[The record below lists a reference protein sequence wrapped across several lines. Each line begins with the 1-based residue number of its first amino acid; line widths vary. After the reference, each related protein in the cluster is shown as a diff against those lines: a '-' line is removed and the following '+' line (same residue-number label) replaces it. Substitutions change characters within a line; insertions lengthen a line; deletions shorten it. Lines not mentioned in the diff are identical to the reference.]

1 MGEGNLLIGPVFA
14 REVAIAPRRP
24 RLYIA
29 RTLFCLLLLF
39 LMSTAWL
46 VLTGTQL
53 VRDLGDLARFGS
65 ALFQLLAS
73 LQLALAVFFA
83 ALLTASAVAQEK
95 DRRTL
100 VLLLLTNL
108 SNSEL
113 VLGKLMASLL
123 NVLVVLV
130 AAVPLFM
137 LCALF
142 GGVSF
147 DQIARVFAVTLASV
161 LACGSLGSTLA
172 LWREKTFQAL
182 AMTVLALV
190 LWLAVWAIVAR
201 GVLFESW
208 LGLPCEVWAAGFSP
222 WEAIVVATRPY
233 VRPEPALGVLG
244 TPVHL
249 FLLVAL
255 GISVLLNGVAVAMV
269 RVWNP
274 SRESR
279 AAHREEDTWRRESIW
294 GAEYDAAQKIASQ
307 EGASQEVLGEEREIR
322 EQSAGVDTAS
332 AAGRI
337 EERSTRRLT
346 ERSVRLRVV
355 LALLVVGVLGF
366 AAKLY
371 PGPAQWW
378 VNNWGPASVAYE
390 VFFMLLVFLV
400 VPRRGAITPIAL
412 AVCATTCA
420 LEFLQLWQP
429 AWLQAFRSTPF
440 GGSVLGTSFSWW
452 DLPAYPVG
460 CLLGWFVLR
469 WLAGPDR
476 LVDCDASGASDV
488 TGASGA
494 RVRRAATG
502 RKAPRTRHVWD
513 NPIIWR
519 EMRTWAYGRKILIVR
534 LAYLA
539 LFALA
544 AGSVYWMVER
554 GTFLEGGGGAGAL
567 VALFLLS
574 LVLVNAQAV
583 TSLTSERDGRALD
596 LLLVSDLTPKEFV
609 YGKLGGVFYNTK
621 EMIVLPL
628 LLCVYLW
635 YAEAVGLEELI
646 YLVLAALVLYGFV
659 AMLGIHAGMAYDN
672 SRSAIATSLGTVFF
686 LFLGVATCM
695 RIMLSFSGQFEA
707 QLPFLGLIVFGGAGL
722 FLALG
727 ARNPSTAIGVASFAC
742 PLVTF
747 YAITSFFMS
756 QGHLAFVAIV
766 AAYGFTTIAMLIPAI
781 DEFDVATGRTTIG
794 EH

>member
-1 MGEGNLLIGPVFA
+1 MGEGNLLVGPVFA

-24 RLYIA
+24 RLYIT

-65 ALFQLLAS
+65 ALFQLLAY
-73 LQLALAVFFA
+73 LQLALSVFFS
-83 ALLTASAVAQEK
+83 ALLAASAVAQEK

-113 VLGKLMASLL
+113 VLGKLLASLL
-123 NVLVVLV
+123 NVLVVIV

-172 LWREKTFQAL
+172 LWREKTFQAV
-182 AMTVLALV
+182 AMTVLVLV
-190 LWLAVWAIVAR
+190 LWLAIWGIVAT
-201 GVLFESW
+201 GAVFDSW
-208 LGLPCEVWAAGFSP
+208 LGLSCQAWAAGFSP
-222 WEAIVVATRPY
+222 WQAIVEATRPY
-233 VRPEPALGVLG
+233 VEAELALGPLG

-249 FLLVAL
+249 FLLVAVA
-255 GISVLLNGVAVAMV
+255 ISVLLNGLAVAMV

-274 SRESR
+274 SRESQPVS
-279 AAHREEDTWRRESIW
+279 REEDTWHRQSIW
-294 GAEYDAAQKIASQ
+294 GAEHDATRTPPGAQAS
-307 EGASQEVLGEEREIR
+307 EPGGDLPSSVP
-322 EQSAGVDTAS
+322 AS
-332 AAGRI
+332 AD
-337 EERSTRRLT
+337 
-346 ERSVRLRVV
+346 
-355 LALLVVGVLGF
+355 
-366 AAKLY
+366 
-371 PGPAQWW
+371 
-378 VNNWGPASVAYE
+378 
-390 VFFMLLVFLV
+390 
-400 VPRRGAITPIAL
+400 PRRSRGDA
-412 AVCATTCA
+412 
-420 LEFLQLWQP
+420 P
-429 AWLQAFRSTPF
+429 APT
-440 GGSVLGTSFSWW
+440 
-452 DLPAYPVG
+452 D
-460 CLLGWFVLR
+460 
-469 WLAGPDR
+469 
-476 LVDCDASGASDV
+476 
-488 TGASGA
+488 
-494 RVRRAATG
+494 
-502 RKAPRTRHVWD
+502 PRTRHVWD

-519 EMRTWAYGRKILIVR
+519 EIRTWAYGRKILIVR
-534 LAYLA
+534 LAYLV
-539 LFALA
+539 LFALS
-544 AGSVYWMVER
+544 AGSLYWMADGGTSLVR
-554 GTFLEGGGGAGAL
+554 GSGSAAL
-567 VALFLLS
+567 AALFLLS

-621 EMIVLPL
+621 EMVVLPM

-635 YAEAVGLEELI
+635 HAGALSLEELI
-646 YLVLAALVLYGFV
+646 YLLVGVAVLYCFA
-659 AMLGIHAGMAYDN
+659 AMLGVHAGMAYEN
-672 SRSAIATSLGTVFF
+672 SRSAIGTSLGTVFF

-695 RIMLSFSGQFEA
+695 WIMLKFRGQFEA

-722 FLALG
+722 YLALG
-727 ARNPSTAIGVASFAC
+727 VRNPSAAIGLASFAC

-756 QGHLAFVAIV
+756 QNHLAFVAIV

-794 EH
+794 EQ